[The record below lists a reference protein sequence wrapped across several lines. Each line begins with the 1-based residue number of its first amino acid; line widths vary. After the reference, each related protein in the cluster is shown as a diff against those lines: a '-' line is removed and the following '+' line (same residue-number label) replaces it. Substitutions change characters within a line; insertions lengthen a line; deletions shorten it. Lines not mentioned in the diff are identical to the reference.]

1 MSDRLDIVTVG
12 EALVDLVAPDA
23 HHLAD
28 ATTFHRT
35 AGGAPA
41 NVAVAGARLG
51 ARTGLISAVGR
62 DPFGAYL
69 RRLLKQEGVDTSA
82 VAVVEQRTTLAFV
95 ARNAGGIPD
104 FVFYRGSDVML
115 RPDLVSEELIQR
127 STFLHASSMA
137 LMSEPSRAATLAAV
151 EIAARRKVLVSIDPN
166 LRPSS
171 WPSLDEAR
179 RALAPLLRAADVLKV
194 NDEEARLLAN
204 THDLDEAMTMLAGKD
219 RLLVVTLGSEGCSWR
234 RGAES
239 GHAPAPRVQAIETT
253 GAGDAF
259 VGALLAELSGPATV
273 RGSIAALP
281 AAALSAAVRFACAAG
296 ALACTRVGAM
306 TALPKRHDVEQL
318 LLY

>member
-23 HHLAD
+23 HRLAG

-51 ARTGLISAVGR
+51 ARTALISAVGR
-62 DPFGAYL
+62 DPFGDYL
-69 RRLLKQEGVDTSA
+69 RQLLHQEGVDTSA
-82 VAVVEQRTTLAFV
+82 LALVDQRTTLAFV

-104 FVFYRGSDVML
+104 FVFYRGSDAVL
-115 RPDLVSEELIQR
+115 TPDLVPEELIQR

-137 LMSEPSRAATLAAV
+137 LMSEASRSATLAAV
-151 EIAARRKVLVSIDPN
+151 ETAARRKILVSVDPN

-179 RALAPLLRAADVLKV
+179 RAIAPLLRAADVLKV

-204 THDLDEAMTMLAGKD
+204 THDLDEAMTVLAGKD

-239 GHAPAPRVQAIETT
+239 GQTLAPRVQAIETT

-259 VGALLAELSGPATV
+259 VGALLAELSGPAAV
-273 RGSIAALP
+273 AGSITALP
-281 AAALSAAVRFACAAG
+281 AATLSAALRFACAAG
-296 ALACTRVGAM
+296 ALACTQVGAM
-306 TALPKRHDVEQL
+306 AALPARHEVERL
-318 LLY
+318 LLD

>member
-23 HHLAD
+23 HHLTE

-51 ARTGLISAVGR
+51 ARTALISAVGR

-69 RRLLKQEGVDTSA
+69 CQLLQEEGVDTSGLTL
-82 VAVVEQRTTLAFV
+82 VDQRTTLALV
-95 ARNAGGIPD
+95 ARNDGGIPD
-104 FVFYRGSDVML
+104 FVFYRGSDAVL
-115 RPDLVSEELIQR
+115 SPDLVSKELIQR

-137 LMSEPSRAATLAAV
+137 VMSEPSRSATFAAV
-151 EIAARRKVLVSIDPN
+151 EMAARRNVLVSVDPN

-179 RALAPLLRAADVLKV
+179 RAMAPLLRSADVLKV

-204 THDLDEAMTMLAGKD
+204 THDLDEAMTVLAGKD
-219 RLLVVTLGSEGCSWR
+219 RLLVVTLGSEGCTWR

-239 GHAPAPRVQAIETT
+239 GQVPAPRVQAIETT

-259 VGALLAELSGPATV
+259 VGALLAELSGPAAV
-273 RGSIAALP
+273 RGSVAALP
-281 AAALSAAVRFACAAG
+281 AATLSAALRFACAAG
-296 ALACTRVGAM
+296 ALACTRIGAM
-306 TALPKRHDVEQL
+306 TALPSRPDVEQL
-318 LLY
+318 LLD

>member
-12 EALVDLVAPDA
+12 ETLVDLVAPDA
-23 HHLAD
+23 RHLAD
-28 ATTFHRT
+28 ATIFQRT

-51 ARTGLISAVGR
+51 ARTALISAVGR
-62 DPFGAYL
+62 DPFGDYL
-69 RRLLKQEGVDTSA
+69 CQLLQHEGVDISA
-82 VAVVEQRTTLAFV
+82 LTLVDQRTTLALV

-104 FVFYRGSDVML
+104 FVFYRGSDTALSPAMV
-115 RPDLVSEELIQR
+115 PEELIQR

-137 LMSEPSRAATLAAV
+137 LMSEPSRSATLAAL
-151 EIAARRKVLVSIDPN
+151 EIAARNNVLVSVDPN

-179 RALAPLLRAADVLKV
+179 RTVAPLLSSADVLKL

-204 THDLDEAMTMLAGKD
+204 TSDLDEAMTALAGKD
-219 RLLVVTLGSEGCSWR
+219 RLLVVTLGSDGCTWR

-239 GHAPAPRVQAIETT
+239 GQLPAPRVQAVETT

-259 VGALLAELSGPATV
+259 VGALLAELTGPATEF
-273 RGSIAALP
+273 GTITAIP
-281 AAALSAAVRFACAAG
+281 ATNLSAAMRFACVAG
-296 ALACTRVGAM
+296 ALACTKVGAM
-306 TALPKRHDVEQL
+306 TALPARHDVEQFL
-318 LLY
+318 LD